1 MIRLTLK
8 DGDVLKWYLKG
19 VQNSAKLRKSEIAEF
34 KKWKKKKL
42 PEGIKYKKK
51 KYPEVEK
58 WKEEKLATCETNER
72 SGICR
77 VLALTVYGL
86 KYALERVKNAIAV
99 AYVWAIF
106 SIGYVKNWLADAIRM
121 GWLLA
126 VFILCAILLWI
137 WKPLRPAHKEQIT
150 APSPSPTS
158 TTTQQY

>member
-1 MIRLTLK
+1 MALK

-19 VQNSAKLRKSEIAEF
+19 VQKSAEIRKKEIVEF

-72 SGICR
+72 KGICR
-77 VLALTVYGL
+77 GFVFMVYGL

-99 AYVWAIF
+99 AYVWVIF
-106 SIGYVKNWLADAIRM
+106 SIGFVKNWLADAFRM
-121 GWLLA
+121 GWLLG
-126 VFILCAILLWI
+126 VFIICAVLLWI
-137 WKPLRPAHKEQIT
+137 WKPLRPAHKEQP
-150 APSPSPTS
+150 AVS
-158 TTTQQY
+158 TTPASTTQQQY